1 MRARAARRR
10 TVISVSNATTELAGG
25 DLPADADPPGGLP
38 ATGELPDASDAA
50 RTAVPL
56 TQPRD
61 GVPTPLTTP
70 DELAAAVAALAASD
84 GERLPIAID
93 AERASGYRYGQRA
106 YLVQLRREDVGTMLF
121 DPVFLPDLSSLGAV
135 IADDEWVLHA
145 ASQDLPCL
153 ADVGLHAT
161 RVFDTELAGRL
172 LGYARVGLGSIV
184 EEVLGLTLEKGHSA
198 ADWST
203 RPLPEPWIRYAA
215 LDVEVLVELRDRL
228 AAELDETGKRR
239 WADEEFAA
247 IVAAQPA
254 TPRVDPWRR
263 TSGMHRVRRRRD
275 LAVVRA
281 LWERRDE
288 LAQQRDI
295 SPGRVLPDQAIVEAA
310 LAGPTTDAELVNLPM
325 WGGRSLR
332 RQGSTWLPTIAAA
345 TALPEADLPDVK
357 ARHDGPPPARSWT
370 ERDPAA
376 AARLSA
382 ARATVVEI
390 AERQHLPVENLLSPD
405 ALRRVMWEPPSP
417 ISDVT
422 IADALRALN
431 ARPWQVELT
440 AAPVA
445 AALLAAAAAAPPP
458 APGASQ
464 DTLPGT

>member
-1 MRARAARRR
+1 MRASAPQRR
-10 TVISVSNATTELAGG
+10 TVTNVENAMTELADGENPSG
-25 DLPADADPPGGLP
+25 AGPDDAPAP
-38 ATGELPDASDAA
+38 
-50 RTAVPL
+50 VPL

-61 GVPTPLTTP
+61 GVPIPLTTA
-70 DELAAAVAALAASD
+70 DELAAAVAALRADSD
-84 GERLPIAID
+84 GNGTRLPIAID

-121 DPVFLPDLSSLGAV
+121 DPVYLPDLTTLGEV

-153 ADVGLHAT
+153 AELGLHAT

-172 LGYARVGLGSIV
+172 LGYAKVGLGSIV

-215 LDVEVLVELRDRL
+215 LDVEVLVELRDFL
-228 AAELDETGKRR
+228 AAQLDESGKRG
-239 WADEEFAA
+239 WAEEEFAA

-254 TPRVDPWRR
+254 APRVEPWRR

-281 LWERRDE
+281 LWERRDV

-295 SPGRVLPDQAIVEAA
+295 SPGRVLPDLAIVEAA
-310 LAGPTTDAELVNLPM
+310 LAGPTNEVELVKLPL

-332 RQGSTWLPTIAAA
+332 RQGSTWLPAILEA
-345 TALPEADLPDVK
+345 TALPDSALPEVK
-357 ARHDGPPPARSWT
+357 ARHEGPPPARSWG

-382 ARATVVEI
+382 ARATVVAI
-390 AERQHLPVENLLSPD
+390 AERNHLPVENLLSPD
-405 ALRRVMWEPPSP
+405 TLRRVMWQPPTPVEAAS
-417 ISDVT
+417 
-422 IADALRALN
+422 IADALRGHG
-431 ARPWQVELT
+431 ARPWQVDLT
-440 AAPVA
+440 AAPIA
-445 AALLAAAAAAPPP
+445 EALLAPP
-458 APGASQ
+458 AVDPVQ
-464 DTLPGT
+464 DAVTPEPDPLPGL